1 MKSVTFIFLG
11 ILVVGMLA
19 SLASNKQKFYN
30 SEMRYS
36 STLGDTVKIVHAFLT
51 AKRVDAVPKTPL
63 LNYEINP
70 NDLRQP
76 KSDFLYRLGHSSVLM
91 HIDSNW
97 ILTDPVFSERA
108 SPIQWAGP
116 KRFHPAPIT
125 ANSLPYIDIVIISH
139 DHYDHLDKATIKAI
153 DEKVGVFVTPLKV
166 GDRLQSWG
174 ISREKIIQ
182 LDWWQSVSLNNIE
195 LVSTPSQHFSGR
207 GLLDRNQTLWSSW
220 VILGSKHR
228 IFFSGD
234 SGYFSGFKS
243 IGERYGPF
251 DFTLMEAGAYNSL
264 WSDIHMV
271 PEESVQAHIDLQG
284 KFMIPIHNGTFDL
297 SMHPWYEPLERIS
310 AITANR
316 GVQLVTPAF
325 GEQVVLDAPSR
336 KNRWWLEQ
344 SANSNLEIA
353 QF

>member
-125 ANSLPYIDIVIISH
+125 ASSLPYIDIVIISH

-166 GDRLQSWG
+166 SDRLQNWG

-264 WSDIHMV
+264 WSDIHMM

-325 GEQVVLDAPSR
+325 GEQVVLDAPSL

>member
-1 MKSVTFIFLG
+1 M
-11 ILVVGMLA
+11 VGMLA

-36 STLGDTVKIVHAFLT
+36 STLGDTAKIVHAFLT

-91 HIDSNW
+91 YIDSTW

-182 LDWWQSVSLNNIE
+182 LDWWQSVLLNNIE

-264 WSDIHMV
+264 WSDIHMM

-325 GEQVVLDAPSR
+325 GEQVVLDAPSL

>member
-76 KSDFLYRLGHSSVLM
+76 KNDFLYRLGHSSVLM
-91 HIDSNW
+91 HIDSTW

-125 ANSLPYIDIVIISH
+125 ASSLPYIDIVIISH

-182 LDWWQSVSLNNIE
+182 LDWWQSLSLNNIE
-195 LVSTPSQHFSGR
+195 FVSTPSQHFSGR

-264 WSDIHMV
+264 WSDIHMM

-316 GVQLVTPAF
+316 DVQLVTPAF
-325 GEQVVLDAPSR
+325 GEQVVLDAPSL

>member
-1 MKSVTFIFLG
+1 M
-11 ILVVGMLA
+11 VGMLA

-91 HIDSNW
+91 HIDSTW

-264 WSDIHMV
+264 WSDIHMM

-316 GVQLVTPAF
+316 DVQLVTPAF
-325 GEQVVLDAPSR
+325 GEQVVLYAPSL

>member
-1 MKSVTFIFLG
+1 M
-11 ILVVGMLA
+11 VGMLA

-91 HIDSNW
+91 HIDSTW

-125 ANSLPYIDIVIISH
+125 ASSLPYIDIVIISH

-166 GDRLQSWG
+166 GDRLQNWG

-264 WSDIHMV
+264 WSDIHMM

-325 GEQVVLDAPSR
+325 GEQVVLDAPSL
-336 KNRWWLEQ
+336 KNRWWLEP

>member
-1 MKSVTFIFLG
+1 M
-11 ILVVGMLA
+11 
-19 SLASNKQKFYN
+19 
-30 SEMRYS
+30 
-36 STLGDTVKIVHAFLT
+36 
-51 AKRVDAVPKTPL
+51 
-63 LNYEINP
+63 
-70 NDLRQP
+70 
-76 KSDFLYRLGHSSVLM
+76 
-91 HIDSNW
+91 
-97 ILTDPVFSERA
+97 
-108 SPIQWAGP
+108 
-116 KRFHPAPIT
+116 
-125 ANSLPYIDIVIISH
+125 
-139 DHYDHLDKATIKAI
+139 
-153 DEKVGVFVTPLKV
+153 EKV
-166 GDRLQSWG
+166 
-174 ISREKIIQ
+174 
-182 LDWWQSVSLNNIE
+182 
-195 LVSTPSQHFSGR
+195 
-207 GLLDRNQTLWSSW
+207 
-220 VILGSKHR
+220 LGSKHR

-264 WSDIHMV
+264 WSDIHMM

-325 GEQVVLDAPSR
+325 GEQVVLDAPSL

>member
-1 MKSVTFIFLG
+1 M
-11 ILVVGMLA
+11 VGMLA

-70 NDLRQP
+70 TDLRQP

-91 HIDSNW
+91 HIDSTW

-125 ANSLPYIDIVIISH
+125 ASSLPYIDIVIISH

-166 GDRLQSWG
+166 GDRLQNWG

-264 WSDIHMV
+264 WSDIHMM

-325 GEQVVLDAPSR
+325 GEQVVLDAPSL

>member
-1 MKSVTFIFLG
+1 M
-11 ILVVGMLA
+11 VGMLA

-91 HIDSNW
+91 HIDSTW

-125 ANSLPYIDIVIISH
+125 ASSLPYIDIVIISH

-264 WSDIHMV
+264 WSDIHMM

-316 GVQLVTPAF
+316 DVQLVTPAF
-325 GEQVVLDAPSR
+325 GEQVVLYAPSL

>member
-1 MKSVTFIFLG
+1 M
-11 ILVVGMLA
+11 VGMLA

-91 HIDSNW
+91 RIDSNW

-166 GDRLQSWG
+166 GDRLQNWG

-195 LVSTPSQHFSGR
+195 FVSTPSQHFSGR

-264 WSDIHMV
+264 WSDIHMT

-325 GEQVVLDAPSR
+325 GEQVVLDAPSL

-353 QF
+353 QFLTNSR

>member
-51 AKRVDAVPKTPL
+51 AKRVDAVPKTLL

-166 GDRLQSWG
+166 GDRLQNWG

-195 LVSTPSQHFSGR
+195 FVSTPSQHFSGR

-264 WSDIHMV
+264 WSDIHMM

-325 GEQVVLDAPSR
+325 GEQVVLDAPSL

-344 SANSNLEIA
+344 SANSKSLSFE
-353 QF
+353 